1 MNEVSVHAPSGK
13 NSPQVLAS
21 YDVTIHP
28 PSGKNRGRRF
38 SVTTDNE
45 SRSSRRRRISVTE
58 EQEEETEVLS
68 PPFWRSCC
76 FELDKRFVV
85 FMSQLLISLLI
96 MSFSM
101 YQLTGEHGTCEGS
114 APYLALISTT
124 VGYWLPQPKM

>member
-1 MNEVSVHAPSGK
+1 MNDCSVHVPTVK
-13 NSPQVLAS
+13 DTPRVLAIS
-21 YDVTIHP
+21 NARKIRERRVS
-28 PSGKNRGRRF
+28 SGC
-38 SVTTDNE
+38 SVA
-45 SRSSRRRRISVTE
+45 ITE
-58 EQEEETEVLS
+58 GGEEIILQEEEVVEITQEPVAEELP

-101 YQLTGEHGTCEGS
+101 YQLSGEQGTCEGS